1 MYSGIIFLLFILIYH
16 CKYSNYLLSF
26 VTVIIVSCQFVCF
39 YTQNSFSILLR
50 KKLSVEPNNK
60 SIIIIIIINIIII
73 ITIIITIILL
83 LLLLLLLLLYTATS
97 AVLSTLL
104 SLNKCSCYC
113 YSKSILNQM
122 IGLT

>member
-26 VTVIIVSCQFVCF
+26 VTVVIVSCQFVCF

-73 ITIIITIILL
+73 TIVITM
-83 LLLLLLLLLYTATS
+83 LLLLLLLLYTATS

-104 SLNKCSCYC
+104 SLNRCNCYC

>member
-26 VTVIIVSCQFVCF
+26 VTVIIVSCQLVCF

-60 SIIIIIIINIIII
+60 SVIIIIIINIIII
-73 ITIIITIILL
+73 TIIITIIL

>member
-26 VTVIIVSCQFVCF
+26 VTVVIVSCQFVCF

-73 ITIIITIILL
+73 TIIITMLL

-104 SLNKCSCYC
+104 SLNKCNCYC